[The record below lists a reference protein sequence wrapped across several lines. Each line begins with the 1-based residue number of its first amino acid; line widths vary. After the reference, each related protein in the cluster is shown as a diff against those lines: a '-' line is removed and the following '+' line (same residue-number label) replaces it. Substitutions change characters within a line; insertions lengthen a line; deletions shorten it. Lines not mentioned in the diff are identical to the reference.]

1 MSKRELLKKEFGALY
16 FDKGC
21 CYFSDG
27 NWNLHDLLDYLLSLS
42 GEANVLISSYS
53 ISEAS
58 VREFLRLKEEGC
70 IMSLRVL
77 LDLSVK
83 SQKGSLLF
91 FANNVAD
98 EIRLAANHS
107 KIIIIEGETRFF
119 TVLSS
124 ANFTVNPR
132 YECGFITTDNDAL
145 EFFKNKLSQAFEKAL
160 PLHYG

>member
-1 MSKRELLKKEFGALY
+1 MNKRELLKNEFGALY

-27 NWNLHDLLDYLLSLS
+27 KWNLHDLLDYLLSLS
-42 GEANVLISSYS
+42 GKSDVLISSYS

-70 IMSLRVL
+70 IKTLRVM

-107 KIIIIEGETRFF
+107 KIIIIEGETCYF

-132 YECGFITTDNDAL
+132 YECGYITTDNDAL
-145 EFFKNKLSQAFEKAL
+145 EFFKTKLLQAFEKAL
-160 PLHYG
+160 PLIYE

>member
-1 MSKRELLKKEFGALY
+1 MNKRELLKTEFGALY

-27 NWNLHDLLDYLLSLS
+27 KWNLHDLLDYLLSLS
-42 GEANVLISSYS
+42 GKADVLISSYS
-53 ISEAS
+53 ISETS

-70 IMSLRVL
+70 IKTLRVM

-107 KIIIIEGETRFF
+107 KIIVIEGETRCF

-132 YECGFITTDNDAL
+132 YECGYITTDKDAL
-145 EFFKNKLSQAFEKAL
+145 EFFKTKLSQAFEKAL
-160 PLHYG
+160 PIIYE